1 MRMQTVAGWFLVV
14 SMLIIFYLQTV
25 QEFNSVNDSIVFNK
39 SAVNDGGDECSCSIH
54 HRRTIN
60 NATVDK
66 SVCSAEADER
76 GAGQNVVTYSLFGR
90 PGESENI
97 LRRYFS
103 SLQSR
108 AERVAQ
114 MYPGIFLAHFKSI
127 FKTPL

>member
-1 MRMQTVAGWFLVV
+1 MQTVAGWFLVV
-14 SMLIIFYLQTV
+14 SMLVIFYLQTL
-25 QEFNSVNDSIVFNK
+25 QKFNSVDDSIDFNK
-39 SAVNDGGDECSCSIH
+39 SAVNDEGGDKCSCSIR
-54 HRRTIN
+54 HRWTIN
-60 NATVDK
+60 NATAVDK

-76 GAGQNVVTYSLFGR
+76 GAGQNVVAYSLFGR

-114 MYPGIFLAHFKSI
+114 VYPGIFLAYFKSI
-127 FKTPL
+127 FKTPT